1 VAVAL
6 KNDAMA
12 RDEAAVRGR
21 QIVELMRG
29 FSIET
34 TPGSAL
40 KIPDYRAYLRPGTTV
55 AVTFLPGSDFA
66 DTVRT
71 ARRLRDEGF
80 EPAPH
85 FAARSIPSLR
95 DFELY
100 LKRLR
105 DEVGVRQV
113 VALGGAMD
121 HPVGPF
127 DSSMQLLE
135 TGLFDKYGIETIGL
149 AGHPEGSPDIS
160 EKALAEA
167 LAWKNAFAE
176 RSDAACYLATQ
187 FCFEAGPIIAW
198 DRAIRAAG
206 NRLPIHIGMPGLA
219 SRPVHARA
227 HPPGPEHRQADDRAG
242 AGSPDHGAGPLSGER
257 PGLRHPQGARL
268 SPGRSAPL
276 GQMDLWGGGRRLHRE
291 AGRQGLH
298 RQSRDRLKMAGLRG
312 SAMKRRL
319 GTSRTGARS
328 EDVRVHTPL
337 RHPESSRI
345 TRAPAVT
352 RPHPGEPPA

>member
-1 VAVAL
+1 MALAL
-6 KNDAMA
+6 KIDPMA
-12 RDEAAVRGR
+12 RDDGALVSQR
-21 QIVELMRG
+21 IVDFVRG

-85 FAARSIPSLR
+85 FAARSILGRR

-105 DEVGVRQV
+105 DEAGVRQV

-121 HPVGPF
+121 PQVGEF
-127 DSSMQLLE
+127 DSAMQLLE

-160 EKALAEA
+160 DTALAQA
-167 LAWKNAFAE
+167 LTWKNAFAE
-176 RSDAACYLATQ
+176 RSDAAFYIATQ
-187 FCFEAGPIIAW
+187 FCFEAAPIIAW

-206 NRLPIHIGMPGLA
+206 NRLPIHIGVPGLA
-219 SRPVHARA
+219 TLKTLINHAKA
-227 HPPGPEHRQADDRAG
+227 CGVGPSMRVLTRQARNIAKLMTVNAPDRLITELAHYRASDRDCG
-242 AGSPDHGAGPLSGER
+242 IAKVHVYPLG
-257 PGLRHPQGARL
+257 GLR
-268 SPGRSAPL
+268 RSARWTYGVVDGDFTL
-276 GQMDLWGGGRRLHRE
+276 KRDGKGFTVNRE
-291 AGRQGLH
+291 I
-298 RQSRDRLKMAGLRG
+298 D
-312 SAMKRRL
+312 
-319 GTSRTGARS
+319 
-328 EDVRVHTPL
+328 
-337 RHPESSRI
+337 
-345 TRAPAVT
+345 
-352 RPHPGEPPA
+352 